1 MGAAVIDDPSS
12 SEAQAWWFLDTLVVE
27 HRRAPA
33 MAGVV
38 LEMTLPV
45 GHAPA
50 LHVHDNLDDT
60 WYVLEGQMAG
70 SCGDDEF
77 FVEAGHWVS
86 MPRGVPHSFRV
97 VGDQPARILT
107 VHDNATFRDFVREL
121 GAPTTERVPPP
132 APTFP
137 THGRAGPG
145 GRQPRPQAHRP
156 AAHRRPGGSDHRQDR
171 QPPPAGIAHRR
182 SRTERSTSFASTRR
196 SGT

>member
-1 MGAAVIDDPSS
+1 MIDDPGSLQA
-12 SEAQAWWFLDTLVVE
+12 EAWWFLDTLVVE

-33 MAGVV
+33 MASVV

-70 SCGDDEF
+70 RCGDDEF

-97 VGDQPARILT
+97 VGEQPARILT

-121 GAPTTERVPPP
+121 GVPTAERVPPP
-132 APTFP
+132 APLFP
-137 THGRAGPG
+137 ARDELVRVAGKHDLRPIG
-145 GRQPRPQAHRP
+145 PPLTADQASAIMARITNLRQPA
-156 AAHRRPGGSDHRQDR
+156 
-171 QPPPAGIAHRR
+171 PPLAG
-182 SRTERSTSFASTRR
+182 
-196 SGT
+196 

>member
-1 MGAAVIDDPSS
+1 MDAAAIDDPGSS
-12 SEAQAWWFLDTLVVE
+12 QAEAWWFLDTLVVE

-33 MAGVV
+33 MASVV

-60 WYVLEGQMAG
+60 WYVLDGQMAG
-70 SCGDDEF
+70 RCGDDEF

-86 MPRGVPHSFRV
+86 MPRGVPHAFRV
-97 VGDQPARILT
+97 VGEQPARILT

-132 APTFP
+132 SPRFP
-137 THGRAGPG
+137 PMDELVRVAGSHDLRPIG
-145 GRQPRPQAHRP
+145 PPLTADQAAAIIARTGNVPQPAQLVAR
-156 AAHRRPGGSDHRQDR
+156 
-171 QPPPAGIAHRR
+171 
-182 SRTERSTSFASTRR
+182 
-196 SGT
+196 